1 MVVFRGTRPRAPR
14 KEVAQELHAAVKMSS
29 GAADTG
35 ESKNKSLLRNERVPG
50 ARKCRASG
58 LGSGPRAR
66 PFQGCRRVSRREDGR
81 DWDEATETMGAGSQ
95 VYVRPHSP
103 PTGTRGG
110 RRCPREE
117 GKTGL
122 SSHSMVSGSRAP
134 SSGAW
139 IPVSEH
145 HLSPQVGA
153 CSEGG
158 LAPMARRQAQRGCSD
173 GCRGRWAASGRRG
186 SAGWDQPGSALPLP
200 SAALCL
206 RAGAGVG
213 TGLPALVL
221 GDTGSGCPA
230 GTEADLGDGHHRA
243 RGPRA
248 EQTRG
253 GKGAWRWA

>member
-50 ARKCRASG
+50 RESAEQVGWDLGHG
-58 LGSGPRAR
+58 LGRFKVVGGFP
-66 PFQGCRRVSRREDGR
+66 
-81 DWDEATETMGAGSQ
+81 AGKMAG
-95 VYVRPHSP
+95 
-103 PTGTRGG
+103 TGTRQQRQWEPAPRCTCGLTHPQRARGEAGAVPERKGRQACPVTAWSPGAGLPARGLGFPYPSTTCLPRLEPAARAGWPLWHGGRHRGAAVMAAEGGG
-110 RRCPREE
+110 RRLGGEGALDGTSPARPCPC
-117 GKTGL
+117 
-122 SSHSMVSGSRAP
+122 
-134 SSGAW
+134 
-139 IPVSEH
+139 
-145 HLSPQVGA
+145 PQLL
-153 CSEGG
+153 SEG
-158 LAPMARRQAQRGCSD
+158 
-173 GCRGRWAASGRRG
+173 
-186 SAGWDQPGSALPLP
+186 
-200 SAALCL
+200 
-206 RAGAGVG
+206 GVG

>member
-1 MVVFRGTRPRAPR
+1 MVVFRGTRPRAPW

-81 DWDEATETMGAGSQ
+81 DRDEATETMGAGSQ

-103 PTGTRGG
+103 PTARGEAGAVPERKG
-110 RRCPREE
+110 RQACPVTAWSP
-117 GKTGL
+117 GAGL
-122 SSHSMVSGSRAP
+122 PAQGLGFPYPSTTCLPRLEPAARA
-134 SSGAW
+134 
-139 IPVSEH
+139 
-145 HLSPQVGA
+145 
-153 CSEGG
+153 G
-158 LAPMARRQAQRGCSD
+158 LCPGARRQAQRGCSD
-173 GCRGRWAASGRRG
+173 GCRGRWAASGRG